1 MTNPDKG
8 KTRLRVQ
15 GVFGTKIKGFEPEY
29 FFLKNLYNEKGWSKS
44 AIQNVMM
51 RFVEGWRYDG
61 LDKQEH
67 SPESLDLERKITV
80 LRELG
85 HDRQSKIFFVT
96 QYGEN
101 LGSKKFKEL
110 QDRQAFTNSREYKGM
125 TEEEF
130 KQYNQSRAVTLE
142 NMIKRYGEE
151 EGTKLFEEYRQKQ
164 IYTKSKQR
172 YIDEYG
178 EEEGLRIVNEI
189 NKKKIQSLENF
200 QRKYGEE
207 EGVKRYRDYIVNRS
221 KGYSRVASELFKELE
236 KVLNRKDLT
245 YMYLPK
251 NEELTLGH
259 PKGYYRY
266 DFCIPELKFIIE
278 FNGDVFHGNPRL
290 FNESDR
296 PNPYDE
302 TLTAKDM
309 WERDKQKVDFAKK
322 NGYNVFVVWE
332 SEYKNNKRKTLKSI
346 KESINGTSRNVRF

>member
-1 MTNPDKG
+1 MKTKETVTG
-8 KTRLRVQ
+8 KLGQ
-15 GVFGTKIKGFEPEY
+15 LIEGFEPEY

-44 AIQNVMM
+44 AIQNVMT

-67 SPESLDLERKITV
+67 SPESLELERKITV

-151 EGTKLFEEYRQKQ
+151 EGTKLFEEYCQKQ

-178 EEEGLRIVNEI
+178 EEKGLRIVSEI
-189 NKKKIQSLENF
+189 NKKKTHTLENF
-200 QRKYGEE
+200 QRKYGKE
-207 EGVKRYRDYIVNRS
+207 EGWDRYKEYQENKHCSYS
-221 KGYSRVASELFKELE
+221 KVASKLFEELE
-236 KVLNRKDLT
+236 KSLNRKDLT
-245 YMYLPK
+245 YIYKPK
-251 NEELTLGH
+251 NHELHLSDNG
-259 PKGYYRY
+259 KNYYF

-278 FNGDVFHGNPRL
+278 FNGDVFHGNPKF

-309 WERDKQKVDFAKK
+309 WKRDKQKVDFAKK

-332 SEYKNNKRKTLKSI
+332 SEYRKDKNRILDTI
-346 KESINGTSRNVRF
+346 KELVERNYNGVI

>member
-8 KTRLRVQ
+8 KTRLRTQ
-15 GVFGTKIKGFEPEY
+15 GVFGTKIKGFEKEY

-61 LDKQEH
+61 LDKQNH
-67 SPESLDLERKITV
+67 SPESLNLERKITV

-85 HDRQSKIFFVT
+85 HDRQSKTFFTT
-96 QYGEN
+96 QYGET
-101 LGSKKFKEL
+101 LGGIKFKEL

-142 NMIKRYGEE
+142 NMIKKYGKE

-172 YIDEYG
+172 YIDEFG
-178 EEEGLRIVNEI
+178 KEEGLRIVNEI
-189 NKKKIQSLENF
+189 NKKKTHTLENF
-200 QRKYGEE
+200 QRKYGKE
-207 EGVKRYRDYIVNRS
+207 EGWDRYKEYQENKHCSYS
-221 KGYSRVASELFKELE
+221 KVASKLFEELE
-236 KVLNRKDLT
+236 KSLDRKDLT
-245 YMYLPK
+245 YIYKPK
-251 NEELTLGH
+251 NHELHLTD
-259 PKGYYRY
+259 KGKSYYY

-278 FNGDVFHGNPRL
+278 FNGDVFHGNPRF
-290 FNESDR
+290 FNESDH

-309 WERDKQKVDFAKK
+309 WKRDKQKVDFAKR

>member
-1 MTNPDKG
+1 MPKKDSLG
-8 KTRLRVQ
+8 GQ
-15 GVFGTKIKGFEPEY
+15 FAEDIKGFEEEY
-29 FFLKNLYNEKGWSKS
+29 FFLKNLYNEKGWSTS
-44 AIQNVMM
+44 ALRYVIK

-61 LDKQEH
+61 LDKVH
-67 SPESLDLERKITV
+67 HTPESLDLERKVSI

-85 HDRQSKIFFVT
+85 HNRQSKIFFTT

-101 LGSKKFKEL
+101 LGTIRYKEL
-110 QDRQAFTNSREYKGM
+110 QERQAYSNSREYKGM

-130 KQYNQSRAVTLE
+130 RQYNQSRAVTLE
-142 NMIKRYGEE
+142 NMIKKYGKEE
-151 EGTKLFEEYRQKQ
+151 RPKIFEEYRQKQ

-178 EEEGLRIVNEI
+178 EEEGLRIVDEI
-189 NKKKIQSLENF
+189 NKKKTHTLENF
-200 QRKYGEE
+200 QRKYGKE
-207 EGVKRYRDYIVNRS
+207 EGWNRYKEYHENKHCSYS
-221 KGYSRVASELFKELE
+221 KVASKLFEELE
-236 KVLNRKDLT
+236 KSLERKDLT
-245 YMYLPK
+245 YIYKPK
-251 NEELTLGH
+251 NHELHLSD
-259 PKGYYRY
+259 KGKSYYF

-278 FNGDVFHGNPRL
+278 FNGDLFHGNPRL

-332 SEYKNNKRKTLKSI
+332 SEYRKDKDRILETI
-346 KESINGTSRNVRF
+346 KELVERNYNGVI